1 MRKKTCILA
10 IGIILLLEG
19 IFLPCV
25 LLNKF
30 PANAINGIT
39 AETQKAASANV
50 IAADNYDSIKDNQ
63 PAAGTRNPTPQNKA
77 AGNKK
82 IRKQAK
88 KIYRKNKQILVLVNA
103 DHALEESYQ
112 ANLRPICNGRL
123 NASDYLYPSLVKM
136 LADASESGFTYWI
149 ASAWRSREKQQKLI
163 DEDVRI
169 AMQKGLS
176 YDDALSDTYKSCAA
190 FLVTIHFVPS
200 NHFYSD
206 LLSFSCRVSFRSSF
220 CSSLCSFSSRAS
232 SWVRSLTLFSREES
246 SMVIKKSFT
255 ISTKINSRKIK
266 LTGSCI
272 PIILVNMDTSQGNR
286 LNTIS
291 TPEKRIQKIAYSI
304 CSFDCRI
311 RFKI

>member
-39 AETQKAASANV
+39 AETQKAASANL
-50 IAADNYDSIKDNQ
+50 IAADNYDSIKDNP
-63 PAAGTRNPTPQNKA
+63 PAARTRNPAPQNKTV
-77 AGNKK
+77 GNKK

-103 DHALEESYQ
+103 DHALEKSYQ

-176 YDDALSDTYKSCAA
+176 YDDALSDTYKETMPAGHSEHETGLA
-190 FLVTIHFVPS
+190 LDI
-200 NHFYSD
+200 
-206 LLSFSCRVSFRSSF
+206 
-220 CSSLCSFSSRAS
+220 LCSGN
-232 SWVRSLTLFSREES
+232 
-246 SMVIKKSFT
+246 M
-255 ISTKINSRKIK
+255 
-266 LTGSCI
+266 
-272 PIILVNMDTSQGNR
+272 NMDTSQAEEAGNIWLR
-286 LNTIS
+286 ENCFRYGFILRYPEEQETI
-291 TPEKRIQKIAYSI
+291 TGVHYEPWHLRYVGTEAAKFLHRHNLTLEEFWQLL
-304 CSFDCRI
+304 
-311 RFKI
+311 